1 MNTFCHPY
9 ETVTSEQA
17 RDNSWSL
24 LYTRLLP
31 IVNHWVY
38 NAHLNSWYGQESDV
52 AWDIVLF
59 AVGRTF
65 EYSLKARYDGVAI
78 ISLERLSI
86 RIARNHFLDRVRKE
100 SRLTRFDQGDC
111 LAAGQIKLDNLVDPA
126 ELAFDTVYTSW
137 LFTKIAHVVAG
148 FPAATRDALLID
160 LANRMS
166 FEDGQPTALQRAFL
180 DVGIRLQDY
189 QGLLPNDPVAK
200 SRHASLL
207 TLAYKRLV
215 QVLCLRQNDLAA

>member
-1 MNTFCHPY
+1 MNSFYHSSQS
-9 ETVTSEQA
+9 VTIEQTG
-17 RDNSWSL
+17 DGTWGL
-24 LYTRLLP
+24 LYSKLFP
-31 IVNHWVY
+31 IVNYWVY

-65 EYSLKARYDGVAI
+65 EYALKAQYGGIAI
-78 ISLERLSI
+78 ISLERLSM
-86 RIARNHFLDRVRKE
+86 RIARNHFLDRLRKE
-100 SRLTRFDQGDC
+100 GRLTRFDQDDC
-111 LAAGQIKLDNLVDPA
+111 LAGGQIKLDNLVDPA
-126 ELAFDTVYTSW
+126 ELAFDTMYTSW

-148 FPAATRDALLID
+148 FPAATRNALLID
-160 LANRMS
+160 LASRMS
-166 FEDGQPTALQRAFL
+166 FEDGQPTALQQAFL

-207 TLAYKRLV
+207 SLAYKRLA
-215 QVLCLRQNDLAA
+215 QVICLRRDDLAA